1 MKASRSRRPDFAK
14 KKNVSDDWY
23 DLYEDW
29 DLIDASFAKQ
39 YGIRLR
45 NEPDM
50 SWGEFSTLLAGIMP
64 ETPLG
69 QIVSIRSETD
79 KEMLKHFTA
88 DQHRIRN
95 DWRSRRVR
103 EMVADP
109 GDAARMVREF
119 QNACK
124 AAFGNR

>member
-1 MKASRSRRPDFAK
+1 MRSRRPGFAK
-14 KKNVSDDWY
+14 RKSVYNDWY

-69 QIVSIRSETD
+69 QIVSIRSEDD
-79 KEMLKHFTA
+79 KEILKHFTP

-95 DWRSRRVR
+95 EWRSRQAR
-103 EMVADP
+103 EMMQDP
-109 GDAARMVREF
+109 ETAAKMVDAF
-119 QNACK
+119 QRACK
-124 AAFGNR
+124 QAFGGSR